1 MSNISTYELEDIIIE
16 HFKIAEE
23 EIKNKV
29 RSAIM
34 EVGDIAEK
42 EVTRKSPSR
51 SKSAKSY
58 KYGWITKARF
68 NKFTGEYR
76 LRVTQDSE
84 KYRLTHLL
92 EFGHMKRNGKSRT
105 KAIPH
110 VRETERNATKELIK
124 RLHEEFG
131 GNIV

>member
-1 MSNISTYELEDIIIE
+1 MSNISIYELEDIIIE

-58 KYGWITKARF
+58 KYGWIT
-68 NKFTGEYR
+68 
-76 LRVTQDSE
+76 
-84 KYRLTHLL
+84 
-92 EFGHMKRNGKSRT
+92 
-105 KAIPH
+105 
-110 VRETERNATKELIK
+110 NATKELIK

-131 GNIV
+131 GNIS